1 MPFRT
6 GSSQLF
12 QVSQVA
18 SENAEASRSR
28 IQDADFASETANLT
42 KSQIL
47 TQAGISVLAQANAQP
62 QQVLA
67 LLQ

>member
-1 MPFRT
+1 V
-6 GSSQLF
+6 SSAQI
-12 QVSQVA
+12 A
-18 SENAEASRSR
+18 SENASASRSR
-28 IQDADFASETANLT
+28 IVDADFASETANLT